1 MERITFVVP
10 VLAAL
15 VGVKPPNQGASFDLV
30 KVRDEARQLRQT
42 LPAGERVEI
51 VFAPGVY
58 TVTNTLIEA
67 GPVPAPG
74 GRIDGCVVLC

>member
-1 MERITFVVP
+1 MELITFVVP

-42 LPAGERVEI
+42 LPASEVCRI
-51 VFAPGVY
+51 RQDYRFA
-58 TVTNTLIEA
+58 LAE
-67 GPVPAPG
+67 
-74 GRIDGCVVLC
+74 